1 MVKVKKKQRMYT
13 IKEIL
18 RNLRRHKA
26 LYIMAIPML
35 AYIIIFSY
43 IPMAWQLIAFKNFK
57 PALGLLKSEWVGLQH
72 FKDFF
77 SSIYFKRTML
87 NTLSINIKD
96 LLISFPLTI
105 FVALLLNEIGN
116 RFFKKTVQTI
126 SYMPN
131 FVSTVIV
138 CGLVTTFCGN
148 GGVITNLYNW
158 ITGSEGSMMVNADL
172 FQGIYIGSGIW
183 QGLGYGTILYMAAL
197 SGIDHQLYEAARL
210 DGANRIRLAW
220 HVTLPGIAPTII
232 LTLIMRVGALM
243 GGGYEKIILLANN
256 ATMEKA
262 DTLASYVYRK
272 GLIDANYGY
281 STAVGL
287 FNSII
292 NLILIVIANKVSK
305 KFSESSLF

>member
-1 MVKVKKKQRMYT
+1 
-13 IKEIL
+13 
-18 RNLRRHKA
+18 
-26 LYIMAIPML
+26 
-35 AYIIIFSY
+35 
-43 IPMAWQLIAFKNFK
+43 
-57 PALGLLKSEWVGLQH
+57 
-72 FKDFF
+72 
-77 SSIYFKRTML
+77 
-87 NTLSINIKD
+87 
-96 LLISFPLTI
+96 
-105 FVALLLNEIGN
+105 
-116 RFFKKTVQTI
+116 
-126 SYMPN
+126 
-131 FVSTVIV
+131 
-138 CGLVTTFCGN
+138 
-148 GGVITNLYNW
+148 
-158 ITGSEGSMMVNADL
+158 MMVNADL